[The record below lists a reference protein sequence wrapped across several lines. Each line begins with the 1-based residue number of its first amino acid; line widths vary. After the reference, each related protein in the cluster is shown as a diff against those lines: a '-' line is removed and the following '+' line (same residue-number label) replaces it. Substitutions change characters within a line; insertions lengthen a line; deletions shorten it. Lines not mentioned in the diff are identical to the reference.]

1 MKLTPLLLLLALSA
15 RADIVFLG
23 PPIVYGDV
31 SVAQS
36 ADSVT
41 ASAYPWGGS
50 GLAYLSYSLAEQV
63 QVTTAGDYTLTDT
76 VTISGQADS
85 WTGDGRGP
93 YGASLSYIGGAS
105 LAGFSTMDSASAT
118 AQPTPTPPSIAA
130 ILPPLYAFGNDELS
144 ASDTSSVTF
153 ALDPGTYTL
162 YQYMEDAYVSGP
174 ADANMQVQ
182 FTSSLTNPAPVP
194 EPSLRMLLAAV
205 LLLGVGV
212 AAQRKL
218 RRER

>member
-76 VTISGQADS
+76 VTISRRIPGLEMAVGRTEQAF
-85 WTGDGRGP
+85 RIL
-93 YGASLSYIGGAS
+93 AELSS
-105 LAGFSTMDSASAT
+105 PDSASWIPHR
-118 AQPTPTPPSIAA
+118 QRRSRLP
-130 ILPPLYAFGNDELS
+130 LHPPL
-144 ASDTSSVTF
+144 
-153 ALDPGTYTL
+153 P
-162 YQYMEDAYVSGP
+162 
-174 ADANMQVQ
+174 
-182 FTSSLTNPAPVP
+182 
-194 EPSLRMLLAAV
+194 
-205 LLLGVGV
+205 
-212 AAQRKL
+212 
-218 RRER
+218 